1 MTTSVPTRLDT
12 PCSSQIKAVPRQS
25 LDPRA
30 SAPRLQERPG
40 RRLGPALLSWVP
52 WKWCQRAP
60 STPGW
65 TKPSEWGCLPT
76 VKEPSPHNC
85 HLLLS
90 SGVKCHTAPALTC
103 LFPKSPARPW
113 SALLSEAGESQQ
125 GPPCQASGLAPPE
138 QTPSNR
144 PTDLGRP
151 THTLASPAV
160 GSVQTHHS
168 LEPELHWQLG
178 PPCLMPSRIRF
189 DEDKNLR
196 PLLRR
201 VWGEQGHC
209 PSVQQTM
216 WAQSRPCQWVCPR
229 ARPLLPRTMAR
240 HHPMPPNTHTH
251 SFPAQEWRQHLAG
264 QQEPLSTGVHRDHTY
279 KCTCHPKS
287 PHLLPTI
294 ANAKSSRS
302 NRRTWQ
308 PCVWPFIVLM
318 YPLNGDICV
327 LLQKR

>member
-12 PCSSQIKAVPRQS
+12 LCSSQIKAVPRQS

-76 VKEPSPHNC
+76 VKEPSPRNC

-90 SGVKCHTAPALTC
+90 SAVKCHTAPAPTC

-125 GPPCQASGLAPPE
+125 GPPRQARGLAPPE

-151 THTLASPAV
+151 TVPAHLCAQTGGPHT
-160 GSVQTHHS
+160 
-168 LEPELHWQLG
+168 
-178 PPCLMPSRIRF
+178 PSF
-189 DEDKNLR
+189 HPQWVL
-196 PLLRR
+196 
-201 VWGEQGHC
+201 
-209 PSVQQTM
+209 
-216 WAQSRPCQWVCPR
+216 SRPIIHWSQSC
-229 ARPLLPRTMAR
+229 AGSLGLP
-240 HHPMPPNTHTH
+240 
-251 SFPAQEWRQHLAG
+251 
-264 QQEPLSTGVHRDHTY
+264 V
-279 KCTCHPKS
+279 
-287 PHLLPTI
+287 
-294 ANAKSSRS
+294 
-302 NRRTWQ
+302 
-308 PCVWPFIVLM
+308 
-318 YPLNGDICV
+318 
-327 LLQKR
+327 

>member
-12 PCSSQIKAVPRQS
+12 LCSSQIKAVPRQS

-76 VKEPSPHNC
+76 VKEPSPRNC

-189 DEDKNLR
+189 DEDKNPR

-201 VWGEQGHC
+201 VRESKATALPFSKRYGHNLV
-209 PSVQQTM
+209 PASASAPEPGPFYQEPWPDTT
-216 WAQSRPCQWVCPR
+216 PCHQ
-229 ARPLLPRTMAR
+229 
-240 HHPMPPNTHTH
+240 THTH
-251 SFPAQEWRQHLAG
+251 TQLPSSRVETASGRSAG
-264 QQEPLSTGVHRDHTY
+264 ASEHRG
-279 KCTCHPKS
+279 PQG
-287 PHLLPTI
+287 PHLQVHLP
-294 ANAKSSRS
+294 
-302 NRRTWQ
+302 
-308 PCVWPFIVLM
+308 P
-318 YPLNGDICV
+318 
-327 LLQKR
+327 

>member
-76 VKEPSPHNC
+76 VKEPSPRNC

-125 GPPCQASGLAPPE
+125 GRALPA
-138 QTPSNR
+138 R
-144 PTDLGRP
+144 PVGWPHLSRRPATGRP
-151 THTLASPAV
+151 TWGGPRSPPTSA
-160 GSVQTHHS
+160 
-168 LEPELHWQLG
+168 
-178 PPCLMPSRIRF
+178 
-189 DEDKNLR
+189 
-196 PLLRR
+196 RR
-201 VWGEQGHC
+201 QE
-209 PSVQQTM
+209 
-216 WAQSRPCQWVCPR
+216 A
-229 ARPLLPRTMAR
+229 
-240 HHPMPPNTHTH
+240 HTH
-251 SFPAQEWRQHLAG
+251 PRFTRGGFCPDPSFTGARAVLAAWAS
-264 QQEPLSTGVHRDHTY
+264 LSDALKNQV
-279 KCTCHPKS
+279 
-287 PHLLPTI
+287 
-294 ANAKSSRS
+294 
-302 NRRTWQ
+302 
-308 PCVWPFIVLM
+308 
-318 YPLNGDICV
+318 
-327 LLQKR
+327 